1 MMVEIMSTE
10 RMDVPLASA
19 DRLFISDTYLDF
31 IISTAN
37 SMLKRGKEKL
47 NRFYMRLSEFE

>member
-1 MMVEIMSTE
+1 MVEIMSTE
-10 RMDVPLASA
+10 WMDVPLASA

-31 IISTAN
+31 IIPTAN

-47 NRFYMRLSEFE
+47 NRFYMRLSELE